1 VKIGRRL
8 GITIIRVLAVSVGI
22 LFLATVACTSDNL
35 PDKGNPKLDS
45 QLNQLVQA
53 EMSGEAA
60 SFAEQNNI
68 TLVDGRVRVI
78 VECST
83 GQVGAADEAVSAVGV
98 VESRYGD
105 LLQAMVPV
113 SSLTALAD
121 KASVRLI
128 RLPQQPVPGGS

>member
-1 VKIGRRL
+1 MRRRPR
-8 GITIIRVLAVSVGI
+8 IIILRVLTISIGI
-22 LFLATVACTSDNL
+22 LFLATVGCTPDNL

-53 EMSGEAA
+53 EIRGEAA
-60 SFAEQNNI
+60 SFAEQHNI
-68 TLVDGRVRVI
+68 TLVDDRVRVI
-78 VECST
+78 VECSP
-83 GQVGAADEAVSAVGV
+83 GQVDAADEIVSAVGV
-98 VESRYGD
+98 VESRYDD

-121 KASVRLI
+121 IASVRLI